1 MQSFIQ
7 NIIKQGSKIIPTIL
21 GIISVCAILYFIR
34 KDQWHFA
41 LLIPA
46 VLTFTYWF
54 IFKLDTLF
62 YILAFSVPI
71 SASLEMLRIYNPLG
85 FEVSLPSEPL
95 LIALL
100 GVAGYKLI
108 FYFDLFKDLLKHPIF
123 KGIIF
128 YLLTIIFTSITSTMH
143 VVSVK
148 FVLSRL
154 WLMLPCLIFG
164 YIIFRENK
172 NYYRFIAL
180 LSLGTSLVVIYSIL
194 NLASYSFDLQA
205 AHFAMQPFYKDH
217 TVYGASITLIAFLSF
232 FQIGNRNLS
241 SKMRLFFIA
250 TTAIIAIGI
259 VFSYTRASWVSI
271 IAAIGV
277 YVVMRLR
284 ISFNVLA
291 ATVISLGI
299 FLFSFSNEI
308 LDTLDNNSQDS
319 SGNFSEHISSM
330 SNISTDASNL
340 ERLNRWYCAI
350 ALWKDYPI
358 IGSGPG
364 TYQFLYAPYQKPG
377 TRSLIST
384 NDGDGGNAHSEYLGV
399 LSDSGIIGF
408 LGLAVMLYITL
419 RYGIRLYYKIESKSD
434 KRIIMGILL
443 ALISYFIHGVLNNYL
458 DSDKCAVPIWTS
470 ICMLIVLGIKHQ
482 NAIKQKK
489 TPELN

>member
-1 MQSFIQ
+1 MQALKQ
-7 NIIKQGSKIIPTIL
+7 NIVNQFLKALPLLLGLLSVYFIIF
-21 GIISVCAILYFIR
+21 FIR
-34 KDQWHFA
+34 KDQWHYA

-46 VLTFTYWF
+46 VLTFAYWF
-54 IFKLDTLF
+54 IFKLDVLF

-85 FEVSLPSEPL
+85 FEVSLPSEPI

-123 KGIIF
+123 KGILF
-128 YLLTIIFTSITSTMH
+128 YLLTLFFTTITSSMH
-143 VVSVK
+143 VISLK
-148 FVLSRL
+148 FILSRL

-164 YIIFRENK
+164 FIVFRDNK
-172 NYYRFIAL
+172 NFYRFVAL
-180 LSLGTSLVVIYSIL
+180 LSLGTSLVVTYSIL
-194 NLASYSFDLQA
+194 NLASKGFDLQA

-232 FQIGNRNLS
+232 FQIGNKNIS
-241 SKMRLFFIA
+241 SQMRIFFIV
-250 TTAIIAIGI
+250 TTAIIALGI

-271 IAAIGV
+271 VAAVGV

-284 ISFNVLA
+284 IPFNLIAVS
-291 ATVISLGI
+291 VVSLGL

-350 ALWKDYPI
+350 SLWEEHPI
-358 IGSGPG
+358 VGSGPG

-377 TRSLIST
+377 TRSIIST
-384 NDGDGGNAHSEYLGV
+384 NDGDGGNAHSEFLGA
-399 LSDSGIIGF
+399 LSDSGIIGLLGIIVF
-408 LGLAVMLYITL
+408 LYVTL
-419 RYGIRLYYKIESKSD
+419 RYGIRLYYKIESITD

-443 ALISYFIHGVLNNYL
+443 ALISYFIHGILNNYL

-470 ICMLIVLGIKHQ
+470 VCMLIVLGIKHKK
-482 NAIKQKK
+482 AIAEKAEQ
-489 TPELN
+489 

>member
-1 MQSFIQ
+1 LQALKQ
-7 NIIKQGSKIIPTIL
+7 NIVNQFLKALPLLLGLLSVYFIIF
-21 GIISVCAILYFIR
+21 FIR
-34 KDQWHFA
+34 KDQWHYA

-46 VLTFTYWF
+46 VLTFAYWF
-54 IFKLDTLF
+54 IFKLDVLF

-85 FEVSLPSEPL
+85 FEVSLPSEPI

-123 KGIIF
+123 KGILF
-128 YLLTIIFTSITSTMH
+128 YLLTLVFTTITSSMH
-143 VVSVK
+143 VISLK
-148 FVLSRL
+148 FILSRL

-164 YIIFRENK
+164 FIVFRENK
-172 NYYRFIAL
+172 NFYRFIAL
-180 LSLGTSLVVIYSIL
+180 LSLGTSLVVTYSIL
-194 NLASYSFDLQA
+194 NLASKGFDLQA

-232 FQIGNRNLS
+232 FQIGNKNIS
-241 SKMRLFFIA
+241 SQMRIFFIV
-250 TTAIIAIGI
+250 TTAIIALGI

-271 IAAIGV
+271 VAAVGV

-284 ISFNVLA
+284 IPFNLIAVS
-291 ATVISLGI
+291 VVSLGL

-319 SGNFSEHISSM
+319 SGKFSEHISSM

-350 ALWKDYPI
+350 SLWEEHPI
-358 IGSGPG
+358 VGSGPG

-384 NDGDGGNAHSEYLGV
+384 NDGDGGNAHSEFLGA
-399 LSDSGIIGF
+399 LSDSGIIGLLGIIVF
-408 LGLAVMLYITL
+408 LYVTL
-419 RYGIRLYYKIESKSD
+419 RYGIRLYYKIESITD

-443 ALISYFIHGVLNNYL
+443 ALISYFIHGILNNYL

-470 ICMLIVLGIKHQ
+470 VCMLIVLGIKH
-482 NAIKQKK
+482 NKAIIKK
-489 TPELN
+489 AEQ